1 MKQLIKG
8 SLHNVETQ
16 VWLKLII
23 VFVLLSM
30 LISDTSAQILDYAT
44 DTRLSADVRAFLK
57 EVNKGAGLETMSA
70 NDARKVLEDAQ
81 SGAKVD
87 LSGITI
93 SDKIISSG
101 GYKVK
106 LKIVR
111 PEGAKGVLPVFIFIH
126 GGGWVLGDFPTHERM
141 VRDLVVESGFVA
153 VFVDYTRT
161 PDAAYPQAINEIY
174 AALQWVSEH
183 GSEIQVDGKK
193 LAVIGNSVG
202 GNMTGVM
209 SLMAKAKHGPEIKL
223 SIMLWPIVD
232 ANFDT
237 ESYKAYGDQRY
248 LTKATMMWM
257 YDMYIPD
264 PEKRK
269 DIYASP
275 LRATVDQL
283 KGLPPTMIFTAEND
297 VLRDEGEAYGRKL
310 DEAGVTEVTVRYN
323 GMIHDWGLLNGLANT
338 PQTKSLFIRCGAELK
353 KYLK

>member
-1 MKQLIKG
+1 MKQLMKG
-8 SLHNVETQ
+8 PLQNVKPL
-16 VWLKLII
+16 VWVKLII
-23 VFVLLSM
+23 VFVLMFM
-30 LISDTSAQILDYAT
+30 LVGDSSAQILDYAT
-44 DTRLSADVRAFLK
+44 DMRLSADVRAFLK

-93 SDKIISSG
+93 SDKIINSG

-111 PEGAKGVLPVFIFIH
+111 PEAGKGILPVFVFIH

-141 VRDLVVESGFVA
+141 VRDLVVQSGFVA

-193 LAVIGNSVG
+193 LAVVGNSVG

-209 SLMAKAKHGPEIKL
+209 ALMAKEKHGPEIKL
-223 SIMLWPIVD
+223 SIMMWPIVD

-283 KGLPPTMIFTAEND
+283 RGLPPTLILVAEND
-297 VLRDEGEAYGRKL
+297 ILRDEGEAYGRKL
-310 DEAGVTEVTVRYN
+310 DEAGVTEVTVRYD

-338 PQTKSLFIRCGAELK
+338 PQTKALFLQCGAELK